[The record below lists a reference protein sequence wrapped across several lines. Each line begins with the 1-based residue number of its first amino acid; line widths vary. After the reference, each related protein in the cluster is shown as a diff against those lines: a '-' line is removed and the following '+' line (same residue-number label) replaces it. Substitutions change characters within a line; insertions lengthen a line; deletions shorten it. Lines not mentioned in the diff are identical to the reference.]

1 MPTWRGEEAASEP
14 NRHDWG
20 RRESDDPTLPE
31 DERVVPGRRR
41 SDFDP
46 RLTIS
51 RKAVVVLVVVIDSLY
66 LAGQVVLLGHGSCL

>member
-1 MPTWRGEEAASEP
+1 MAWRGNEAAREP
-14 NRHDWG
+14 NGQRDWG

-41 SDFDP
+41 SDYDP

-51 RKAVVVLVVVIDSLY
+51 RKAVVVLVVIIDSLY
-66 LAGQVVLLGHGSCL
+66 LAGQVILVGQSSCL

>member
-1 MPTWRGEEAASEP
+1 MAWRGGQAAPGP
-14 NRHDWG
+14 NGPRDAG

-46 RLTIS
+46 RITVS
-51 RKAVVVLVVVIDSLY
+51 RKAIVVLVVVIDSLY
-66 LAGQVVLLGHGSCL
+66 LAGQVILLGHTPCL